1 MVIVPVRLV
10 VAKFPSN
17 VVAVITPAAISIPLE
32 LIVTAAPTI
41 AELKV
46 ETPVTFKVVVVDPAP

>member
-1 MVIVPVRLV
+1 M